1 MAIFSNNNNKKK
13 NNNKN
18 GRSER
23 IPMLGRTNRRQHKA
37 HYCPVQ
43 RAGQHAD
50 KRYHQGGLVLGLKK
64 DPY

>member
-23 IPMLGRTNRRQHKA
+23 IPMGRSNRRQHKA
-37 HYCPVQ
+37 NYCPVQ